1 MALIVS
7 YHTDLG
13 GSAYHV
19 YSFSSMNFQLLLL
32 RGSCVLHSP
41 VRRFWRDARVDQDG
55 FSLEFVQFEN
65 ASSCGVTCIFHCMHF
80 VVIFILVLPVHCYVI
95 SLCILSTF
103 PSSVEKI
110 TGMLLVWVFNFS
122 ICSSSCF
129 FLLCLYSTVLVFTL
143 SPFGLLLGS
152 FASQSESISIHV
164 QRSVQDIFKGS
175 GHYIGNYQNND

>member
-32 RGSCVLHSP
+32 RGSCVLYSP

-80 VVIFILVLPVHCYVI
+80 VVIFILVLPVHFYVI

-122 ICSSSCF
+122 ICSSSIF
-129 FLLCLYSTVLVFTL
+129 FSVVFVFNSFGCYSFTL
-143 SPFGLLLGS
+143 GSFWAPFGLLR
-152 FASQSESISIHV
+152 FAEWIH
-164 QRSVQDIFKGS
+164 
-175 GHYIGNYQNND
+175 